1 MFGIKLNHFL
11 VYCLVISSLII
22 SPNTLD
28 QTLTIRLLFFSVFF
42 LGISIY
48 LKKIVLPAR
57 IITSVLLLQLL
68 FVVFSFAQAINI
80 EETLFEN
87 VKFFVFASTFILGYN
102 LFKIKL
108 LDLKSLLNFSIIVTC
123 ILASIIFL
131 QFINRYNGDIYVLT
145 GLNGHKNLA
154 ASFIFLLFIIK
165 VSYLLSSIKSQKS
178 WYVYSA
184 VLLDI
189 SLILCLQSRGVW
201 LGLIVSIIVFFSLY
215 GLKSQLKRIN
225 YILLSVI
232 LLIILNVSVFLSLKM
247 VLNKYEIEK
256 TEFKFTKTEDQERVV
271 LWKKTM
277 QLIAEKPFLGH
288 GGGNW
293 QINFPKTGLHE
304 IWRAEDMNVTFQRPH
319 NDFLWFI
326 SEYGIVGFEIIA
338 FFSMLIFSY
347 VLCYSDKKSPH
358 LLIIIAGLVGFYCFA
373 FFDFPKERI
382 EHSVVVFLLLGY
394 ILSNVEYEDVSLKE
408 YDFPLK
414 TVISVLLFVLT
425 ILSGIRYNSEVKIKK
440 MHQNIHENQIPE
452 IILSVNRASSVIC
465 SIDPYSMPL
474 KWYSATAYATTN
486 QNVHVFNELKEAYQ
500 KAPFNRNVLN
510 DLGTIYTLQGKT
522 EKAIAFYLKSHAIS
536 PRFDEP
542 LLNLAIIYINLGKF
556 EVAKYYMKQLL
567 VNSPR
572 REEIESVL
580 RLETN

>member
-1 MFGIKLNHFL
+1 MFGLKLNHFL

-42 LGISIY
+42 LGISFY
-48 LKKIVLPAR
+48 LKKIILPAR
-57 IITSVLLLQLL
+57 IITTVLLLQLL
-68 FVVFSFAQAINI
+68 FFVFSFSQSINM

-87 VKFFVFASTFILGYN
+87 VKFFLFASAFLLGYN

-108 LDLKSLLNFSIIVTC
+108 LNLSSLLNFSIIVTC
-123 ILASIIFL
+123 VVAIIIFL
-131 QFINRYNGDIYVLT
+131 QFINIYKGDIYVLT

-154 ASFIFLLFIIK
+154 ASLILLLFIIK
-165 VSYLLSSIKSQKS
+165 VSYLLSSLKSQKS
-178 WYVYSA
+178 WYVYIA
-184 VLLDI
+184 VLIDI

-215 GLKSQLKRIN
+215 GLKNQFKRIN

-232 LLIILNVSVFLSLKM
+232 LLIILNVGVFLALKM
-247 VLNKYEIEK
+247 VINKYETEK
-256 TEFKFTKTEDQERVV
+256 SEFKFTKTEDQERVV

-277 QLIAEKPFLGH
+277 QLIAEKPLFGH

-304 IWRAEDMNVTFQRPH
+304 IWRAEDLNVTFQRPH

-326 SEYGIVGFEIIA
+326 CEYGIVGFEIIA
-338 FFSMLIFSY
+338 FFSILIFSY
-347 VLCYSDKKSPH
+347 VLCYSDKKSIH
-358 LLIIIAGLVGFYCFA
+358 LLVIVSGLVGFYCFA

-382 EHSVVVFLLLGY
+382 EHSVIVFLLLGY
-394 ILSNVEYEDVSLKE
+394 LLSNIEHEEVLHKKYN
-408 YDFPLK
+408 FPIK
-414 TVISVLLFVLT
+414 ITISVLLFVL
-425 ILSGIRYNSEVKIKK
+425 IVLSGMRYNSEVNIKK
-440 MHQNIHENQIPE
+440 MHENIQRNQVSE
-452 IILSVNRASSVIC
+452 IISSVNSASSVIC
-465 SIDPYSMPL
+465 SVDPYSMPL
-474 KWYSATAYATTN
+474 RWYSATAYATSN
-486 QNVHVFNELKEAYQ
+486 QNVRVYNELKEAYQ
-500 KAPFNRNVLN
+500 KAPYNRNVLN

-522 EKAIAFYLKSHAIS
+522 DKAIAFYLKSHAIS

-542 LLNLAIIYINLGKF
+542 LLNLAVIYLNLGKIK
-556 EVAKYYMKQLL
+556 VAKYYMSQLL
-567 VNSPR
+567 LDSPR

-580 RLETN
+580 SLETN